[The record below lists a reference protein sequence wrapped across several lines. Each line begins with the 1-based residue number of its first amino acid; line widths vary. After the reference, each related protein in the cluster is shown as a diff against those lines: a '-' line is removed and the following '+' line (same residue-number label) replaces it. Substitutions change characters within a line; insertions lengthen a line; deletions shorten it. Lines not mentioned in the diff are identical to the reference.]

1 MKFPPENFEML
12 RQFLI
17 MLKHGEIEL
26 DVGKKSMKALI
37 QMVSDPDTVAINN
50 IVSLAERTNISPAS
64 ITRLAKLLGFK
75 GFNQFQLIF
84 KLRTKTPSDY
94 YSQKAKL
101 LIETKNKRPKSIF
114 ENQLIST
121 VENMRYCINQSSDD
135 DLNKSASLLARSS
148 RVFIFGHKQSSAMA
162 NILRYGLCLLR
173 HNVQVLG
180 QYEHGLA
187 IALGQLRQNDLV
199 VIFSSAPYS
208 NLTID
213 IAVAVKKQSC
223 KLLVITDSSLSPLN
237 DHANV
242 SIIVPTGG
250 QYYTNSL
257 AANCI
262 FIEGILSLTA
272 IELGQLAVTKLQ
284 THEKLMTNLNEN
296 S

>member
-17 MLKHGEIEL
+17 MLRQGEIEL

-37 QMVSDPDTVAINN
+37 QMVSDPDSVAINN
-50 IVSLAERTNISPAS
+50 IVSLAEQTDISPAS
-64 ITRLAKLLGFK
+64 VTRLAKLLGFR

-84 KLRTKTPSDY
+84 KQRTKIPSDY
-94 YSQKAKL
+94 YSQKVKL
-101 LIETKNKRPKSIF
+101 LIENKTDKPDRIF
-114 ENQLIST
+114 ENQLTTTI
-121 VENMRYCINQSSDD
+121 ENMRFCINHNSDD
-135 DLNKSASLLARSS
+135 DIDKCVILLARSS

-162 NILRYGLCLLR
+162 NILRYGLCLVR
-173 HNVQVLG
+173 QNVQVLG

-187 IALGQLRQNDLV
+187 IALGQLRKNDLV

-213 IAVAVKKQSC
+213 IAGQVKKQLC
-223 KLLVITDSSLSPLN
+223 KVLVVTDSFLSPLN
-237 DHANV
+237 DHATV

-262 FIEGILSLTA
+262 FIEGILSLTSR
-272 IELGQLAVTKLQ
+272 ELGQSAVAKLQ

>member
-1 MKFPPENFEML
+1 MKFPPENFEIL

-17 MLKHGEIEL
+17 MLRHGEIEL
-26 DVGKKSMKALI
+26 DVGKKSLKALI
-37 QMVSDPDTVAINN
+37 QMVNDPDSVAINN
-50 IVSLAERTNISPAS
+50 IVTLAEQTDISPAS
-64 ITRLAKLLGFK
+64 ITRLAKLLGYQ
-75 GFNQFQLIF
+75 GFNQFQLVF
-84 KLRTKTPSDY
+84 KKRTKIPSDY
-94 YSQKAKL
+94 YSQKVKL
-101 LIETKNKRPKSIF
+101 LIDNKADKPECVF
-114 ENQLIST
+114 ENQLTTTI
-121 VENMRYCINQSSDD
+121 ENMRFCINQNSDEVID
-135 DLNKSASLLARSS
+135 KSIHLLARSN

-162 NILRYGLCLLR
+162 NVFRYGLCLIR

-187 IALGQLRQNDLV
+187 IALGQLKKNDLV

-208 NLTID
+208 NLTLD
-213 IAVAVKKQSC
+213 IAATVKKIDC
-223 KLLVITDSSLSPLN
+223 KVLAITDSFLSPLN
-237 DHANV
+237 DHACASV
-242 SIIVPTGG
+242 IVPTGG

-272 IELGQLAVTKLQ
+272 RELGQIAVNKLQ